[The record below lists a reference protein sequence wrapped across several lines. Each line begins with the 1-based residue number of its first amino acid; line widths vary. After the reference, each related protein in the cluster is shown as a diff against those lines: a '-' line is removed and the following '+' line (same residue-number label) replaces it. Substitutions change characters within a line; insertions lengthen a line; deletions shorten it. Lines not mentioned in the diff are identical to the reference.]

1 VALIVRRTKVPVV
14 PMAIEGAYKV
24 WPPAR
29 KLPKPIGRLSVIVGE
44 PIEAAA
50 LLAESDDGIG
60 RLESEVRRLQ
70 AALRERESARG

>member
-1 VALIVRRTKVPVV
+1 
-14 PMAIEGAYKV
+14 
-24 WPPAR
+24 
-29 KLPKPIGRLSVIVGE
+29 VGE